1 MYNSR
6 VASEK
11 FGLVAHILA
20 ALIGLT
26 EVGKSPVNFD
36 RFTSLVGLQVLYSFV
51 LLVLSVMKILCSR
64 VFALLGHYY
73 VLLERVVGAL

>member
-1 MYNSR
+1 MYNFR

-11 FGLVAHILA
+11 FGLVAHMLA

-36 RFTSLVGLQVLYSFV
+36 RFASSLVGL
-51 LLVLSVMKILCSR
+51 
-64 VFALLGHYY
+64 
-73 VLLERVVGAL
+73 